1 MMKLIEKHLILQ
13 NVQCDI
19 EDFKALQNVGRVQR
33 SEGLFCSMLSDPRP
47 VVICYYF
54 HYLPGN

>member
-1 MMKLIEKHLILQ
+1 MKLIEKRLILK

-33 SEGLFCSMLSDPRP
+33 SEGMFCSMLSDLKP
-47 VVICYYF
+47 VVICFYF
-54 HYLPGN
+54 QYFPGN